1 MGTLRTIAVIF
12 TLATLAAI
20 GGPAAAQAPSVDA
33 LLARLFGSEDKTPYE
48 LTADFSG
55 TLTLIVRGG
64 RFTAVAAG
72 SFHEVRKSDGVKRRK
87 VNITRLDLPVLL
99 RPFRGT
105 LRRVIEEK
113 VETQSESPE
122 TFHEHDIF
130 VHGELPGK
138 RYLLIGV
145 QKEIVDEAIDRYG
158 KPEHKKDTATRRRI
172 AHWLYTSPSM
182 REMLVRSGPP
192 YALQAVLDEGGTLY
206 ELTLFY
212 NWGEVGTR
220 IVYIIANGQ
229 PVWQQVS
236 ADANSELSGLGRA
249 DGKLLLNF
257 TNHCVNCKK

>member
-1 MGTLRTIAVIF
+1 MGIRAIAFIL
-12 TLATLAAI
+12 TLAVPAVL
-20 GGPAAAQAPSVDA
+20 GGAAAAQTTPSVDT

-55 TLTLIVRGG
+55 TLTLVVRGG
-64 RFTAVAAG
+64 RFIAVAAG
-72 SFHEVRKSDGVKRRK
+72 SFQEVRKSDGIKRRK
-87 VNITRLDLPVLL
+87 VTITRLDLPVLL
-99 RPFRGT
+99 RPFRST

-122 TFHEHDIF
+122 TFHDHDIF
-130 VHGELPGK
+130 VQSELPGK
-138 RYLLIGV
+138 RYMLIGV
-145 QKEIVDEAIDRYG
+145 HKDIVDEAIDKYG
-158 KPEHKKDTATRRRI
+158 KPEHKKDPATRRRI

-182 REMLVRSGPP
+182 RDMLVRTGPP
-192 YALQAVLDEGGTLY
+192 YVLQAILDDGGTLY

-220 IVYIIANGQ
+220 ISYITVNSQ

-236 ADANSELSGLGRA
+236 ADATSELSGFGRV

-257 TNHCVNCKK
+257 SNHCVSCKK

>member
-1 MGTLRTIAVIF
+1 MSIRSIAVTL
-12 TLATLAAI
+12 TLAVLAAI
-20 GGPAAAQAPSVDA
+20 AGPAVAQAPSVDA
-33 LLARLFGSEDKTPYE
+33 LLAHLFGSEDKTPYE

-55 TLTLIVRGG
+55 TLTLVVRGG
-64 RFTAVAAG
+64 RFTAFAAG
-72 SFHEVRKSDGVKRRK
+72 SFQEVRKSDGVKRRK

-145 QKEIVDEAIDRYG
+145 HKDIVDEAIDRYG
-158 KPEHKKDTATRRRI
+158 KPEHKKDAATRRRI

-182 REMLVRSGPP
+182 REMLVRTGPP

-212 NWGEVGTR
+212 NWGDVGTR
-220 IVYIIANGQ
+220 IAYIIVNGQ
-229 PVWQQVS
+229 PVWQQVA
-236 ADANSELSGLGRA
+236 ADANSELSGFGRV

-257 TNHCVNCKK
+257 ANHCVNCKK

>member
-1 MGTLRTIAVIF
+1 MIS
-12 TLATLAAI
+12 TLAVLAQI
-20 GGPAAAQAPSVDA
+20 GAVAAAPAPSVDA

-48 LTADFSG
+48 LSADFSG
-55 TLTLIVRGG
+55 TLTLIIRGG
-64 RFTAVAAG
+64 KFVAVAAG
-72 SFHEVRKSDGVKRRK
+72 SFHEVRKTDGVKRRK

-105 LRRVIEEK
+105 IRRVIEEK

-145 QKEIVDEAIDRYG
+145 QKQIVDEAIDKYG
-158 KPEHKKDTATRRRI
+158 KPEYKRDTATRRRI

-182 REMLVRSGPP
+182 RDRLVRSGPP

-220 IVYIIANGQ
+220 IAYIIVNGQ
-229 PVWQQVS
+229 PVWQEVS
-236 ADANSELSGLGRA
+236 ADANSELSGFGRV

-257 TNHCVNCKK
+257 ANHCVNCADRKK